1 MAATGVAMTG
11 LGWMELIQSPSLHH
25 LLFRVWQRKVRNM
38 SDDRKLSKETI
49 ATHAGRMSA
58 EHFGVVNTPVYRA
71 STILYRDLASLEAG
85 NAPYIYGRRGT
96 PSSQSFED
104 AVNALEGGAKSFVC
118 PSGLGAIAFALQT
131 VCNAGDH
138 LLMVDSCYGPTRLF
152 CDRTLKRFGI
162 ETTYYDPLVGAGIE
176 KLFKPN
182 TRAVFCESPGSLTFE
197 VQDIPAIAAV
207 AHARAAAVLLDN
219 TWATPLF
226 FDVFAHGGDL
236 SIQAATK
243 YVGGHADVMI
253 GYVTANEAW
262 KMRVAHA
269 HADLGLYA
277 SGDDCF
283 LALRGLRTMAVR
295 LARHQE
301 TGLALARW
309 LEARPEVSR
318 VLHPALESDPGHA
331 IWKRDFTG
339 ASGLF
344 GVVLKPVGH
353 EKFAAFMNSLKL
365 FGMGFSWGG
374 YESLIVPAKIT
385 RTARPFEAEGPIVR
399 IHAGLEDAGDLIA
412 DLEQG
417 LAKLR

>member
-1 MAATGVAMTG
+1 
-11 LGWMELIQSPSLHH
+11 
-25 LLFRVWQRKVRNM
+25 M
-38 SDDRKLSKETI
+38 SK
-49 ATHAGRMSA
+49 A
-58 EHFGVVNTPVYRA
+58 HFGAVNTPVYRA
-71 STILYRDLASLEAG
+71 STILYRDLASLESG
-85 NAPYIYGRRGT
+85 DAPYIYGRRGT

-104 AVNALEGGAKSFVC
+104 AVTALEGGVRSFVC
-118 PSGLGAIAFALQT
+118 PSGLGAIAFAILS

-138 LLMVDSCYGPTRLF
+138 LLMVDSCYGPTRTL
-152 CDRTLKRFGI
+152 CDKTLKHCGI
-162 ETTYYDPLVGAGIE
+162 ETSYYDPLIGAAIAA
-176 KLFKPN
+176 LIKPN

-197 VQDIPAIAAV
+197 TQDIPAIAAV
-207 AHARAAAVLLDN
+207 AHAHGASVLLDN

-226 FDVFAHGGDL
+226 FDAFAHGVDV

-253 GYVTANEAW
+253 GYATANASHEARL
-262 KMRVAHA
+262 KQT

-301 TGLALARW
+301 TALCLCRW
-309 LEARPEVSR
+309 LAQRPEVSR
-318 VLHPALESDPGHA
+318 VLYPALETDPGYA
-331 IWKRDFTG
+331 IWKRDFSG

-344 GVVLKPVGH
+344 GVVLKDVPH
-353 EKFAAFMNSLKL
+353 AAFATFMNSLKL

-374 YESLIVPAKIT
+374 YESLIVPAKLH
-385 RTARPFEAEGPIVR
+385 RTAARFNAEGQLAR

-412 DLEQG
+412 DLDQG
-417 LAKLR
+417 FAKMKAAL